1 MGHKNN
7 GQGENNALQNRFT
20 AYLQTALRRRKR
32 DYMDKQL
39 RVSSREVPV
48 DFQATQFS
56 DDSVKITGSDRTAE
70 GDELMQALSR
80 LTTRERYILF
90 ERILNERSYE
100 DLAAPLGLRYSGVS
114 AAYHRIIQKLR
125 KELGG
130 GEK

>member
-39 RVSSREVPV
+39 RVNSREIPV
-48 DFQATQFS
+48 DFQAAQFS
-56 DDSVKITGSDRTAE
+56 DDSVETTGDVSSAE
-70 GDELMQALSR
+70 DDALMQALSR
-80 LTTRERYILF
+80 LTARERYILF

-114 AAYHRIIQKLR
+114 AAYRRIIQKLR
-125 KELGG
+125 KELGE

>member
-32 DYMDKQL
+32 DYMDKQQ
-39 RVSSREVPV
+39 RVNSREIPV
-48 DFQATQFS
+48 DFQAAQFS
-56 DDSVKITGSDRTAE
+56 DDGVETAGGDPPTE
-70 GDELMQALSR
+70 GDALMQALSR
-80 LTTRERYILF
+80 LTARERYILF

-100 DLAAPLGLRYSGVS
+100 DLAVPLGLRYSGVS

-125 KELGG
+125 KELGE
-130 GEK
+130 GER

>member
-1 MGHKNN
+1 MGHKND
-7 GQGENNALQNRFT
+7 GQGENNTLQNQFT
-20 AYLQTALRRRKR
+20 AYLQTALRRKKR

-56 DDSVKITGSDRTAE
+56 DDSVKIAGRAPTAE
-70 GDELMQALSR
+70 GDALMQALSR

-100 DLAAPLGLRYSGVS
+100 DLATPLGLRCSGVS
-114 AAYHRIIQKLR
+114 AAYRRIILKLR
-125 KELGG
+125 KELGS